1 MDPGPGDSPQDDI
14 GRLFA
19 ARQEFG
25 VQAQRFEQARGRA
38 GLTGAMAE
46 LAQVP
51 GLARFRAA
59 ESPEIGGRHLH
70 GGQGEAG
77 ARLGRLDTWLL
88 PCSANTRRR
97 MRRPMVMTRWADD
110 S

>member
-19 ARQEFG
+19 ARQEFDA
-25 VQAQRFEQARGRA
+25 QAQRFEPARGRA
-38 GLTGAMAE
+38 DLTGAMAE

-59 ESPEIGGRHLH
+59 ESPEIGAAIGT
-70 GGQGEAG
+70 A
-77 ARLGRLDTWLL
+77 D
-88 PCSANTRRR
+88 R
-97 MRRPMVMTRWADD
+97 MRRARVSAGWTPGCCRTQPAHAGGCGVPW

>member
-19 ARQEFG
+19 ARQEFDA
-25 VQAQRFEQARGRA
+25 QAQRFEPARGRA
-38 GLTGAMAE
+38 DLTGAMAE

-59 ESPEIGGRHLH
+59 ESPEIGAAIGTADRMRR
-70 GGQGEAG
+70 

-88 PCSANTRRR
+88 PYSAGTRRR